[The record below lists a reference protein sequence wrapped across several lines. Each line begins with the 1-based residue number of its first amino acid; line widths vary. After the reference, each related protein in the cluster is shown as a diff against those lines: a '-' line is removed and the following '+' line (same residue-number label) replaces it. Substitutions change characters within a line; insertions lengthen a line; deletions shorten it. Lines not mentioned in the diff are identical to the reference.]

1 MAMKVKQDTLF
12 KAVDFDLSHFVYG
25 VLLIFGLI
33 IFSYSLSAA
42 QEELRV
48 GHFSNARPG
57 DGLPDDWEPL
67 LFKRI
72 EQHTKY
78 TLVEDSGQTVVKA
91 DSKASSSGLIRHI
104 QIDPKKYSIIE
115 WRWKISN
122 TYEKGD
128 VTRKEGDDYPARIYI
143 AFEFDPKEAGTLE
156 RTKYRTLEIFFGKKP
171 PAGAINYIW
180 ASKAPEGAVVSS
192 PYTDKSRMVVVQS
205 GKEGVNQWITEK
217 RDIYADY
224 MTAFGK
230 KPPMISAIAIMTDS
244 NDTGEAAMGYYGDI
258 IMKSQTKG
266 FLK

>member
-12 KAVDFDLSHFVYG
+12 KTVAFELTHFIYG
-25 VLLIFGLI
+25 FLLIFGLI

-48 GHFSNARPG
+48 GHFSNTRPG
-57 DGLPDDWEPL
+57 DGLPDGWEPL

-78 TLVEDSGQTVVKA
+78 TLVKDSGQTVVRA
-91 DSKASSSGLIRHI
+91 DSKASSSGLIRHV
-104 QIDPKKYSIIE
+104 QIDPKKYSTIE

-156 RTKYRTLEIFFGKKP
+156 RTKYRALEIIFGKKP
-171 PAGAINYIW
+171 PVAAINYIW
-180 ASKAPEGAVVSS
+180 ASKALEGTVVPS
-192 PYTDKSRMVVVQS
+192 PYTGQSMMIVVQS
-205 GKEGVNQWITEK
+205 GEAKTNQWITVK
-217 RDIYADY
+217 RDIVADY
-224 MTAFGK
+224 MAAFGE

-244 NDTGEAAMGYYGDI
+244 NDTGEAAIGYYGDI
-258 IMKSQTKG
+258 VMKAQTRG
-266 FLK
+266 FSK